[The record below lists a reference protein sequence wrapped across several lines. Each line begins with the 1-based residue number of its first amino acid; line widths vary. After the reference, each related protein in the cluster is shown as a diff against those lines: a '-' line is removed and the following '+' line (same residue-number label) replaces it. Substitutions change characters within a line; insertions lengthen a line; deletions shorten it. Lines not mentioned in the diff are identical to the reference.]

1 MNYENLLL
9 TLLDKPIVFHRPF
22 LRIMNTNCALFLS
35 QCLHWQRHTKYDGWF
50 AHTIQQFEFETGLST
65 DEQRT
70 IKKTLKNKG
79 ILKIER
85 RGNPCKNWYTID
97 LEVLYTLLEKQVEKS
112 TNKEWENPTSSNGK
126 IPYQEKGK
134 SHNYINKEVLINNNN
149 KVKTNSINTI
159 TKKKSNH
166 YQLILESWNTFAKS
180 NGLSEIRQLTTKRI
194 NGIKSRQKENGFNLQ
209 EIYDC
214 IQASPFLLGINGNDW
229 KADFDWVFCSP
240 NNWLKIV
247 EGKYKGEKKQEPQD
261 KLQSI
266 FEELTGGNK

>member
-50 AHTIQQFEFETGLST
+50 AHTIEQFEFETGLST

-70 IKKTLKNKG
+70 IKRTLKNKG

-97 LEVLYTLLEKQVEKS
+97 LEVLYILLEKQVEKS
-112 TNKEWENPTSSNGK
+112 HIKKWENPISSNGK
-126 IPYQEKGK
+126 IPHQEVGK

-149 KVKTNSINTI
+149 KEKSNNINIITKKEFIDLSIVGIQDCENVRINQEEYDKLVAEYPVAIVKQKIISLDGYLEDHPKKYKSHYKALRTWLIKGGKDKTNST
-159 TKKKSNH
+159 
-166 YQLILESWNTFAKS
+166 
-180 NGLSEIRQLTTKRI
+180 
-194 NGIKSRQKENGFNLQ
+194 
-209 EIYDC
+209 
-214 IQASPFLLGINGNDW
+214 QAG
-229 KADFDWVFCSP
+229 
-240 NNWLKIV
+240 
-247 EGKYKGEKKQEPQD
+247 
-261 KLQSI
+261 LQSI
-266 FEELTGGNK
+266 FNELTGGK